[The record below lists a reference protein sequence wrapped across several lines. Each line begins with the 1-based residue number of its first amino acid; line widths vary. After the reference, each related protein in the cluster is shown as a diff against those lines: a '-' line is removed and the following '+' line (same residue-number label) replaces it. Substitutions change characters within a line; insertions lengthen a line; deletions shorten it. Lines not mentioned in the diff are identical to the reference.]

1 MLEFPL
7 ALHGA
12 NTGSRA
18 LIQTKSSQQISLIL
32 QKFE

>member
-7 ALHGA
+7 ALLGA
-12 NTGSRA
+12 NTGSSA
-18 LIQTKSSQQISLIL
+18 LIQTKSSQPISLIL